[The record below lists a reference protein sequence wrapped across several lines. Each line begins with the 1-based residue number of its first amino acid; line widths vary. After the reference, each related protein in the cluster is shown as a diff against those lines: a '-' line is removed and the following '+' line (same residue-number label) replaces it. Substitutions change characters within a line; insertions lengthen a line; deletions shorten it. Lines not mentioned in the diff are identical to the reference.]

1 VERINRKLVYLAWC
15 CVCVI
20 WAAGAAA
27 TSAGGGDH
35 RTPLRVQVD
44 RDANLYLDGVLV
56 DTLLVCR
63 RQWIHWEKLDPSDPD
78 LSIQFERKLLHPRN
92 PIRVRIS
99 VEGKPPQIKIDAR
112 VHLKT
117 YLGRPGAGFAADLP
131 AHRLVYIRVVP
142 PSDR

>member
-1 VERINRKLVYLAWC
+1 MNGFIRKLIYLAWS

-20 WAAGAAA
+20 WAADTAA
-27 TSAGGGDH
+27 TSAGGGDR

-44 RDANLYLDGVLV
+44 RGANLYVDGVLV

-92 PIRVRIS
+92 PIRIWIS
-99 VEGKPPQIKIDAR
+99 GEGKPAHIRIDPRAHMR
-112 VHLKT
+112 LFIGT
-117 YLGRPGAGFAADLP
+117 PGRGFAADLP